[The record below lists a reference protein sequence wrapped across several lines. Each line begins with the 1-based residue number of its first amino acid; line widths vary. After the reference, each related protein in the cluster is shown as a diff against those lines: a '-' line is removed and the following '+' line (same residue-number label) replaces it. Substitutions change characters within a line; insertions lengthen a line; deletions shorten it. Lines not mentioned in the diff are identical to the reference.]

1 MATATRLA
9 HPPAPNCRQD
19 GLSAAVERSYDGRHT
34 TRTANATRACD
45 GRRTSALHQNHIH
58 RTQASQ
64 KCNALFERGMG
75 KERGEKFCKQSADS
89 ALPEGGMGKE
99 RGKYF
104 CKQSADSELP
114 ERGMGRKGEV
124 YWSFSLNDVSILTTS
139 ALKTL
144 STCSRFSTCE
154 QL

>member
-1 MATATRLA
+1 
-9 HPPAPNCRQD
+9 
-19 GLSAAVERSYDGRHT
+19 
-34 TRTANATRACD
+34 
-45 GRRTSALHQNHIH
+45 
-58 RTQASQ
+58 
-64 KCNALFERGMG
+64 MG
-75 KERGEKFCKQSADS
+75 KEKEKYFCKQSADS
-89 ALPEGGMGKE
+89 ELPEGGMGKE
-99 RGKYF
+99 KEKYF